1 MFNKTTFKKRILFV
15 GIPDMAYIGLD
26 GLLMAGVNIPI
37 PDLRIAIHAP
47 SIKDI
52 AHMGESEFFT
62 AVQYLCLEKEMLI

>member
-1 MFNKTTFKKRILFV
+1 MK
-15 GIPDMAYIGLD
+15 IGLILLND
-26 GLLMAGVNIPI
+26 YRLALMAGVNIPI
-37 PDLRIAIHAP
+37 PDLRIAIHSP